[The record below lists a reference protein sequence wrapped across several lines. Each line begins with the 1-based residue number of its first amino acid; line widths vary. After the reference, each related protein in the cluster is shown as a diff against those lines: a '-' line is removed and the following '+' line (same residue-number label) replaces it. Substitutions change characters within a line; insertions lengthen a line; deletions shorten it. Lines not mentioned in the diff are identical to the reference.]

1 MTDVAVP
8 ATKPGAFAPAVDAIR
23 SRTKVQP
30 IAAIILGSGLGAL
43 ADDVEQPTRIP
54 YGDIPGWKRST
65 APGHAGELVVGTL
78 SGKPVAVMRGRLHY
92 YEGYDM
98 ADVAYPVRVFK
109 AWGIETLVI
118 TNACGGLNPEYSAGD
133 IMVISDHINHMGANP
148 LRGVNDDAL
157 GPRFPDMVGVY
168 TDELRALAHEVDPH
182 LREGIYVAVAGPNF
196 ETPAELRMLRGLG
209 ADAVGMSTVPEVL
222 VARHQGMRI
231 LALSTVTDM
240 ATGIPGQI
248 QHVTHEEVL
257 EVAGRAGKRL
267 ASVVKGVIAR
277 L

>member
-1 MTDVAVP
+1 MTDVAIP
-8 ATKPGAFAPAVDAIR
+8 PTRSGAFGLAVEAIAA
-23 SRTKVQP
+23 RTKVRP

-43 ADDVEQPTRIP
+43 ADDVKEPTRIP
-54 YGDIPGWKRST
+54 YAEIPGWKRST
-65 APGHAGELVVGTL
+65 APGHAGELVVGSL

-98 ADVAYPVRVFK
+98 ADVAYPVRVLA
-109 AWGIETLVI
+109 AWGIDTLIV
-118 TNACGGLNPEYSAGD
+118 TNACGGLNPAYSAGD
-133 IMVISDHINHMGANP
+133 IMVISDHINLMAANP

-168 TDELRALAHEVDPH
+168 TEELRALAHEVDGG
-182 LREGIYVAVAGPNF
+182 LREGVYVAVAGPNF

-209 ADAVGMSTVPEVL
+209 ADAVGMSTVPEIL
-222 VARHQGMRI
+222 VARHMGMRI

-257 EVAGRAGKRL
+257 EVAGRTGKRL
-267 ASVVKGVIAR
+267 ASLVKGVVAR

>member
-1 MTDVAVP
+1 MTQL
-8 ATKPGAFAPAVDAIR
+8 ATPPQSSGAFAPAVEAIR
-23 SRTKVQP
+23 KRTKVQP
-30 IAAIILGSGLGAL
+30 VAAIILGSGLGAL
-43 ADDVEQPTRIP
+43 ADDVENATRIP
-54 YGDIPGWKRST
+54 YSEIPGWKRST
-65 APGHAGELVVGTL
+65 APGHAGELIVGTL
-78 SGKPVAVMRGRLHY
+78 SGKPVAVMKGRLHF
-92 YEGYDM
+92 YEGYEI

-109 AWGIETLVI
+109 AWGIETLII

-133 IMVISDHINHMGANP
+133 IMVISDHINFMAANP

-157 GPRFPDMVGVY
+157 GPRFPDMVGTY
-168 TDELRALAHEVDPH
+168 TEELRELAHKVDAH

-196 ETPAELRMLRGLG
+196 ETPAELRMLRGFG

-222 VARHQGMRI
+222 VARHMGMRI
-231 LALSTVTDM
+231 LAFSTVTDM

-257 EVAGRAGKRL
+257 EVANRTGKRL
-267 ASVVKGVIAR
+267 ATLIKGVVAR